1 MKFLN
6 TDVWRLNAPVFL
18 SAHPK
23 MPLASLALS
32 AADEVAIVV
41 AKVLVGGVDVG
52 MSCEFSR
59 LSRAADLSMG
69 YVYDGLIICM
79 QKPQNDTTYSCDAVM
94 LGAT

>member
-1 MKFLN
+1 MKFLK

-41 AKVLVGGVDVG
+41 AKVLVNGVDVT
-52 MSCEFSR
+52 CEFSR
-59 LSRAADLSMG
+59 PSRADDLSMG
-69 YVYDGLIICM
+69 CECILWAKYMHAEATKRYDL
-79 QKPQNDTTYSCDAVM
+79 
-94 LGAT
+94 